1 VNDKI
6 PLTKQVDILVKFLEE
21 NTTSEV
27 SPEAA
32 EKVLSWIKDLP
43 ESGRTQR
50 LMAAVRRTLKLS
62 DGQILHAINGRPL
75 DDSIEVIMPQ
85 SGWLYDYYKYT
96 LNTEP
101 PTVFHLFAGMVAIGS
116 SLARDVLFDMGP
128 YQIFP
133 NLCVVLVAPT
143 GRCRKTSACNM
154 ARDLYRAVG
163 GNILADK
170 ITPEALTTALST
182 QTNATGLIYAPEL
195 AVFLGKQ
202 KYNEGLI
209 PLLTAL
215 FDCPKE
221 WSSKTIMRDEVHIFN
236 VALSFLACS
245 TMDWLQTAIP
255 RDAFGGGFMS
265 RLIFCVQNDTPR
277 RFAHPP
283 PLNKDLAASL
293 KERLFTYTKMK
304 GQFAIDADADEWY
317 VKWYNERR
325 DHKEEK
331 QLAGYLERKADH
343 IHRLAM
349 VLNISNLDV
358 ERNTGLRLTLKDMQ
372 QALAIL
378 NWVERRLPRAFAEMS
393 QTVIGEE
400 IARML
405 KQINQRGGMV
415 KHSDWLRLNSN
426 RLSERQ
432 FKENIKTLRDSGMIG
447 WDAAGRLYYTTPE
460 GREK

>member
-1 VNDKI
+1 M
-6 PLTKQVDILVKFLEE
+6 PLTRQVDILVKYLEE
-21 NTTSEV
+21 HSTSEV
-27 SPEAA
+27 PSEAV
-32 EKVLSWIKDLP
+32 ERVLAWVKDLP
-43 ESGRTQR
+43 ESGRTPR
-50 LMAAVRRTLKLS
+50 LLAAMQRTLKMTVDDL
-62 DGQILHAINGRPL
+62 LKAVNGKAR
-75 DDSIEVIMPQ
+75 DDTIEALMPA

-101 PTVFHLFAGMVAIGS
+101 PTVFHLFAGAVAIGS
-116 SLARDVLFDMGP
+116 ALARAVLFDMGP

-133 NLCVVLVAPT
+133 NQCVVIVAPT

-154 ARDLYRAVG
+154 ARDLYRSVG

-170 ITPEALTTALST
+170 ITPEALTTALSS

-221 WSSKTIMRDEVHIFN
+221 WSSKTIMRDEIHIFN
-236 VALSFLACS
+236 VALSFLGCS

-265 RLIFCVQNDTPR
+265 RLIFVVQNDTPR

-283 PLNKDLAASL
+283 PLDAKLAASL
-293 KERLFTYTKMK
+293 KERLLMYTRMK
-304 GQFAIDADADEWY
+304 GQFTIDADADNWYVEWY
-317 VKWYNERR
+317 NSRR
-325 DHKEEK
+325 DHREEK

-343 IHRLAM
+343 IQRLGM
-349 VLNISNLDV
+349 VLAISELDV
-358 ERNTGLRLTLKDMQ
+358 DRHTGLKLSLRNMKM
-372 QALAIL
+372 ALEIIE
-378 NWVERRLPRAFAEMS
+378 WVERRLPRAFAEMS

-400 IARML
+400 IVRML

-415 KHSDWLRLNSN
+415 KHSEWLRLNSN
-426 RLSERQ
+426 R
-432 FKENIKTLRDSGMIG
+432 
-447 WDAAGRLYYTTPE
+447 
-460 GREK
+460 